1 LFSSYAYTDARYSAD
16 HKDANTKDKKVENAP
31 KDIFRGG
38 ISYGYKKI
46 LITAQLSFVGASF
59 SDANNTIA
67 ASANGNTGRIPSYS
81 ITDLTA
87 SYKFSKIVQLRAGIN
102 NVWDVRYFTR
112 RAGGYPGPGALPA
125 DGRSFFFTIGA
136 KL

>member
-1 LFSSYAYTDARYSAD
+1 MGASISKGIESYIEFNPLRAFTNTQYSDIILFSSYAFTNAIYSSD

-31 KDIFRGG
+31 QDIFRGG

-46 LITAQLSFVGASF
+46 LLTAQLSFVGASF

-87 SYKFSKIVQLRAGIN
+87 SYKFSKIVTIKS
-102 NVWDVRYFTR
+102 RY
-112 RAGGYPGPGALPA
+112 
-125 DGRSFFFTIGA
+125 
-136 KL
+136 